1 MNHFGNKGDTGTQS
15 LTAVRFGLPHL
26 FLAMLVFSVTAWLF
40 SIGYVFTGAAWLGW
54 SAGVAFSRRNRYSPF
69 LMGFMGLMIGV
80 LYLGAVGLTMSTS
93 SIYNSSAIDSVAS
106 KSKTI
111 ASEFRVVLICLVGTL
126 WFVALAT
133 TIWLVT
139 STFRRYT
146 TLNARES
153 EVSRHLVSDRVLL
166 TSTIVVVLA
175 ILNLQARNLGTEFPI
190 NVHGWPF
197 DAVTNHSISG
207 ITIHWAG
214 AIVNTLIWFAVLF
227 ASISILR
234 RRSNATTA
242 RKLLAT
248 EEHHG

>member
-1 MNHFGNKGDTGTQS
+1 
-15 LTAVRFGLPHL
+15 
-26 FLAMLVFSVTAWLF
+26 
-40 SIGYVFTGAAWLGW
+40 
-54 SAGVAFSRRNRYSPF
+54 
-69 LMGFMGLMIGV
+69 MGLMIGV
-80 LYLGAVGLTMSTS
+80 LYLGAVGLTMSMS

-126 WFVALAT
+126 WCVALAT

-146 TLNARES
+146 TLNAGES

-175 ILNLQARNLGTEFPI
+175 ILNLQARNFGSGFPI

-207 ITIHWAG
+207 ITIHWVG
-214 AIVNTLIWFAVLF
+214 AIVNTIIWFSTLF
-227 ASISILR
+227 ASISFLR

-242 RKLLAT
+242 SNLLAT
-248 EEHHG
+248 EEHYC